1 MSKPKFTIEYDETP
15 ELLVQSVQPSFQK
28 EHSVNPMFPEHP
40 TLLYITSPTGAGK
53 TNLVQYMLIEPYNQ
67 FFDKIFIFCPTL
79 HQPSWKKLK
88 LDPTRC
94 FKQYTDAT
102 FLQVLEEIKK
112 DPDEKALI
120 IIDDCT
126 ATNLFK
132 KNNAISQFSFNHRH
146 YPESVSVDKPS
157 PGTSMWIISHQYKT
171 LPMQVRGIIKDLIMF
186 RIHSDEEFKLI
197 AEDCKGQALS
207 FKEFKYLYHL
217 CTDEKYNFMYI
228 KKECPDV
235 SKRIRRNFNTILTI
249 SQEDDNASQSSSSS
263 Q

>member
-1 MSKPKFTIEYDETP
+1 MTTAKDDKMKITLEYDEEP
-15 ELLVQSVQPSFQK
+15 LLLVQSVQPQFNK
-28 EHSVNPMFPEHP
+28 ESTVNPMFPEHP

-53 TNLVQYMLIEPYNQ
+53 TNLIQYMLIEPYNQ
-67 FFDKIFIFCPTL
+67 FFDKIFVFCPTL
-79 HQPSWKKLK
+79 HQPSWRKLN
-88 LDPTRC
+88 LNPQR
-94 FKQYTDAT
+94 T
-102 FLQVLEEIKK
+102 FPIYSDEAFTQVLEEIKK

-132 KNNAISQFSFNHRH
+132 KNNRISQFAFNHRH
-146 YPESVSVDKPS
+146 YPEAISPNKPS

-197 AEDCKGQALS
+197 AEDCKGQALTL
-207 FKEFKYLYHL
+207 KEFKQLYHL

-228 KKECPDV
+228 KKEYPDIHR
-235 SKRIRRNFNTILTI
+235 RIRRNFNTILYI
-249 SQEDDNASQSSSSS
+249 EKEDDENNVE
-263 Q
+263 